1 MITIEQTAMLVDL
14 HKRKDTL
21 NRAISDINMMKVTN
35 DKSCRDIIVHTHDGN
50 NGRNISLANLLTI
63 EEIFELR
70 DQIVC
75 KLIDKLEDINEE
87 LNSLILSKTI

>member
-1 MITIEQTAMLVDL
+1 MITIEQTEMLVNL
-14 HKRKDTL
+14 HKRKDTF
-21 NRAISDINMMKVTN
+21 NRAISDINRMKVTN
-35 DKSCRDIIVHTHDGN
+35 QESYRDIIVHTHNGN

-63 EEIFELR
+63 EELFEFR

-75 KLIDKLEDINEE
+75 KLNDKLEDINEE

>member
-21 NRAISDINMMKVTN
+21 NRAISDINRMKITN
-35 DKSCRDIIVHTHDGN
+35 DKSYRDIIVHTHDGN